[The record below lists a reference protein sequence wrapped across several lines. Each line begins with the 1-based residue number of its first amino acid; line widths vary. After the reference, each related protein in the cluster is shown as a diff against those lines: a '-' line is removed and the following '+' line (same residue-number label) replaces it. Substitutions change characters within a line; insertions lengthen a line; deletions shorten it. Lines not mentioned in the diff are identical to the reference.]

1 MENINKLND
10 KYFDLLKERGK
21 QSKVYKSY
29 QATGL
34 MLAEILNDNPHKA
47 LYIKLSKIHDA
58 QFLICMA
65 RKIAEKKDIRNRGA
79 YFMKVLK
86 ESKWWEYLP

>member
-1 MENINKLND
+1 MENIKKLND
-10 KYFDLLKERGK
+10 NYFELLEERGK

-34 MLAEILNDNPHKA
+34 MLAEILNDNSHKA
-47 LYIKLSKIHDA
+47 LYIKLSKIHNS
-58 QFLICMA
+58 QFLIGLA

-86 ESKWWEYLP
+86 EEKNK